1 MVTGGL
7 DHPLGFT
14 DSYMRLSLVYLCGFK
29 NIQKACKKSQ
39 SFDTGLFPASGS
51 FTRSSFNPNS
61 EVAVGVHWNFDH
73 GYPWFHFGFRVCAA
87 GFFDAAGKGL
97 KGCHAGVG

>member
-61 EVAVGVHWNFDH
+61 EVAGGFNGILTTDIRGSISV
-73 GYPWFHFGFRVCAA
+73 FGCALLA
-87 GFFDAAGKGL
+87 FLMLLAKG
-97 KGCHAGVG
+97 